1 MDDEMRNINVDLLF
15 MDESCSSNFESLE
28 EMEYMM
34 DLDNEIEE
42 ACKSRREGCGSRSE
56 GCGSKREGCGSRSEA
71 CKSKKEGCCSREADD
86 MYDDEMPDDEIE
98 ESVDFDFDDFGF

>member
-28 EMEYMM
+28 EMKYMM

-42 ACKSRREGCGSRSE
+42 ACKSR
-56 GCGSKREGCGSRSEA
+56 KEGCGSRSEA
-71 CKSKKEGCCSREADD
+71 CKSRKEGCCSREADD